1 MRQPRSTV
9 GAVLVVLMAFL
20 LVSTLTAGCRRSGS
34 GDEADLVGSIRSG
47 GLERT
52 YVLHVPPGYVEGADN
67 SLVLAFHGHGGQ
79 GENQERLSGME
90 AVSDANGFLL
100 AYPDGVDR
108 GWNDG
113 RGINEGIEDVGFAR
127 DLVGKLSAEYG
138 VDPKRVYA
146 TGISN
151 GGFMSFRL
159 ACDAPDVFAAVA
171 PVAALMSVPLVESN
185 RSTTPVS
192 VLLVNGTE
200 DPLVPWE
207 GGQIGG
213 GMLGSRGEAIS
224 TQASIDYWVG
234 LDGCATTPQ
243 VARLPDSDPADGT
256 TVTQYVYPGGRD
268 STEVVLC
275 EVTGGG
281 HTWPGG
287 YQYMRERIIGRT
299 SRDLEASEYIW
310 EFFRA
315 HPRL

>member
-1 MRQPRSTV
+1 MRQLRSTV
-9 GAVLVVLMAFL
+9 GAVLVFLLAFL

-34 GDEADLVGSIRSG
+34 GDEADLVDSIRSG
-47 GLERT
+47 GRERT
-52 YVLHVPPGYVEGADN
+52 YVLHVPPGYDEGAGN

-90 AVSDANGFLL
+90 AVSDANGFLI
-100 AYPDGVDR
+100 AYPDGIDR

-113 RGINEGIEDVGFAR
+113 RGINEGIDDVGFAR
-127 DLVGKLSAEYG
+127 DLVEKLSAEYG

-192 VLLVNGTE
+192 LLLMNGTG

-213 GMLGSRGEAIS
+213 ALGDRGEGIS
-224 TQASIDYWVG
+224 TQASIEYWVA

-243 VARLPDSDPADGT
+243 AARLPDMDPGDGT

-287 YQYMRERIIGRT
+287 YQYMRESIIGRT

-310 EFFRA
+310 EFFRD
-315 HPRL
+315 HPRD